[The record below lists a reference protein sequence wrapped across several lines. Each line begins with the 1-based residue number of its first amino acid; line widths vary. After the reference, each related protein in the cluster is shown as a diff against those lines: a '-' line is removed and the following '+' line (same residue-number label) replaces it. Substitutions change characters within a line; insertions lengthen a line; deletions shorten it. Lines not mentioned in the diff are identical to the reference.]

1 MNEYGSSYLRTH
13 LFHDFEKASPS
24 QIIKPTYINKQ
35 IKTKIQMGFLS
46 ELELLIKY
54 ISLNKEIS
62 FIFLFAFFFCGKK
75 KESLQSKSGVSK
87 GGE

>member
-1 MNEYGSSYLRTH
+1 
-13 LFHDFEKASPS
+13 
-24 QIIKPTYINKQ
+24 
-35 IKTKIQMGFLS
+35 MGFLS

-62 FIFLFAFFFCGKK
+62 FIFLFAFFFLREK